1 MSALLMA
8 KLSTFKLQPE
18 KSLACVAQPN
28 QRAQKS
34 NAAGQLSK
42 HPERR
47 SANTTV
53 VDRIQLRPSNVS
65 QKPTCFTVKPP
76 KQRRIS
82 TDMTVP

>member
-65 QKPTCFTVKPP
+65 QKLILSTVKHLN
-76 KQRRIS
+76 QRRSS
-82 TDMTVP
+82 TDMTAP

>member
-34 NAAGQLSK
+34 SAADQ
-42 HPERR
+42 P
-47 SANTTV
+47 
-53 VDRIQLRPSNVS
+53 
-65 QKPTCFTVKPP
+65 
-76 KQRRIS
+76 
-82 TDMTVP
+82 